1 MFAIVTDST
10 SSTPT
15 DVLEGQ
21 GVQVVPLTISF
32 GSDNYVEGIDLAPK
46 QFYDK
51 MAAGLRRG
59 DELPKTSCPDPSAF
73 ERAFARALERGADG
87 VLCITLSSG
96 LSGTNAFA
104 NVAAENT
111 DGHVEVVDSK
121 AVAMEE
127 TYLIEQAIRMRDA
140 GATLAQTA
148 AHLREMA
155 DNTITFFALDTM
167 ENLIKGGR
175 VGKAA
180 GIAAG
185 ALKLKALLCVE
196 KTDGVASGV
205 GKARGSKGAMKK
217 LVELTQDFVAQHGE
231 CEVRVIHADAADR
244 VVELEDALEA
254 AGIACNREKSGWIG
268 AVIGTHAGLAAVAA
282 VCCPRKYLA

>member
-1 MFAIVTDST
+1 
-10 SSTPT
+10 
-15 DVLEGQ
+15 
-21 GVQVVPLTISF
+21 
-32 GSDNYVEGIDLAPK
+32 
-46 QFYDK
+46 
-51 MAAGLRRG
+51 
-59 DELPKTSCPDPSAF
+59 
-73 ERAFARALERGADG
+73 
-87 VLCITLSSG
+87 
-96 LSGTNAFA
+96 
-104 NVAAENT
+104 
-111 DGHVEVVDSK
+111 
-121 AVAMEE
+121 MEE

-196 KTDGVASGV
+196 KTDGVASAV
-205 GKARGSKGAMKK
+205 GKARGSKGALRK
-217 LVELTQDFVAQHGE
+217 LVELTQGFVAQHGE
-231 CEVRVIHADAADR
+231 CEVRVIHADAAGR

-282 VCCPRKYLA
+282 VCCPRKYLV

>member
-32 GSDNYVEGIDLAPK
+32 GSESYVEGVDLSPK
-46 QFYDK
+46 QFYEK
-51 MAAGLRRG
+51 MGAELRNGG
-59 DELPKTSCPDPSAF
+59 DLPKTSCPDPSAF
-73 ERAFARALERGADG
+73 ERSFARALEAGADG

-104 NVAAENT
+104 NVAAANT
-111 DGHVEVVDSK
+111 DGRVEVIDSK

-127 TYLIEQAIRMRDA
+127 SYLIEQAIRMRDA
-140 GATLAQTA
+140 GATLEQTT

-155 DNTITFFALDTM
+155 DNTITLFALDTM

-175 VGKAA
+175 VGKA
-180 GIAAG
+180 
-185 ALKLKALLCVE
+185 
-196 KTDGVASGV
+196 
-205 GKARGSKGAMKK
+205 RGSKGAQRK
-217 LVELTQDFVAQHGE
+217 LVELTREFIAQHGA
-231 CEVRVIHADAADR
+231 CEVRVIHADAAER
-244 VVELEDALEA
+244 VAELEDALEA
-254 AGIACNREKSGWIG
+254 AGIVCNREKSGWIG

-282 VCCPRKYLA
+282 VCCPNKYLV